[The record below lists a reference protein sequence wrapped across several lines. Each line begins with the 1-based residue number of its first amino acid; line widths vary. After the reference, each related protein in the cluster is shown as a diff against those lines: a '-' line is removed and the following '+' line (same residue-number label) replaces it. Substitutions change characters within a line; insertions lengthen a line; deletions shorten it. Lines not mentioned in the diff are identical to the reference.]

1 MNKISLKKEGK
12 RKMKKIIIWLVVAAV
27 IVTVALSGV
36 ACKAATTTTTTAAE
50 TTAAVTTAAATT
62 AAETTAPVKKFRIAL
77 SNPIVDN
84 AWGQSYMKIVDY
96 VAKDP
101 KYSSRCELKI
111 YTCDYTAEAQAA
123 QIDGLILEGYDAI
136 LVAAAS
142 ATGLN
147 EAIKRA
153 DEAGIKVVTVSQIA
167 ESPNCW
173 QTRDDYGLIASSNA
187 KFIAEKLGGKGKIFV
202 DRGLPGV
209 EGANPLYDGA
219 LAVFKTYP
227 DIEVVFTFDS
237 MYTEGD
243 TLAGVQ
249 AGLASNPVVDG
260 VYSQGYVSPII
271 KALKEAGR
279 PPVVIAGYSYNG
291 GMLDILNNPGYEAI
305 ITHESPGSSAF
316 GLKMALDLLEGT
328 KDWPKGEINYIP
340 NVYFATDTTV
350 DCGVPLVKLELGVNV
365 FEDVPPGFMMPT
377 VLPEVG
383 VTVPNSAVLV
393 PDIK

>member
-1 MNKISLKKEGK
+1 
-12 RKMKKIIIWLVVAAV
+12 MKKGLILSVMAVLVVTMLF
-27 IVTVALSGV
+27 IGV
-36 ACKAATTTTTTAAE
+36 SCKTAATETTA
-50 TTAAVTTAAATT
+50 AAVTTAAAETT
-62 AAETTAPVKKFRIAL
+62 VVAETTAPAKFKIAL
-77 SNPIVDN
+77 SNPIVNN
-84 AWGQSYMKIVDY
+84 AWGQAYMKIFDY

-101 KYSSRCELKI
+101 LYSDRIETKI
-111 YTCDYTAEAQAA
+111 YTCDYSAEAQAA

-136 LVAAAS
+136 VVAASS

-153 DEAGIKVVTVSQIA
+153 DEAGIIVVTASQVA
-167 ESPNCW
+167 VSPNCW
-173 QTRDDYGLIASSNA
+173 QMRDNYEEVAMSNA
-187 KFIAEKLGGKGKIFV
+187 KFIAEKLDGKGKIFV

-227 DIEVVFTFDS
+227 GIEVVFTFDS

-249 AGLASNPVVDG
+249 AGLATNPQVDG

-279 PPVVIAGYSYNG
+279 PPCVIAGYSYNG
-291 GMLDILNNPGYEAI
+291 GMLDLLNNPGYEAI
-305 ITHESPGSSAF
+305 ITHESPGASAM

-328 KDWPKGEINYIP
+328 KDWSKGELIIIP
-340 NVYFATDTTV
+340 TIYWATDTTI
-350 DCGVPLVKLELGVNV
+350 DCGVPLEKLEMGVNV

-377 VLPEVG
+377 VHPEVG
-383 VTVPNSAVLV
+383 VIVPNEAVLV
-393 PDIK
+393 PDIS

>member
-1 MNKISLKKEGK
+1 
-12 RKMKKIIIWLVVAAV
+12 MKKIITLLIVITLAV
-27 IVTVALSGV
+27 GLTFIGA
-36 ACKAATTTTTTAAE
+36 ACKTATPTTTAAE
-50 TTAAVTTAAATT
+50 TTAAETTAAAT
-62 AAETTAPVKKFRIAL
+62 ETTAAATSASEPTKKFRIAL

-84 AWGQSYMKIVDY
+84 AWGQSFMKIVDY

-101 KYSSRCELKI
+101 KYSDRADFKI
-111 YTCDYTAEAQAA
+111 YTSEYSAEAQAA
-123 QIDGLILEGYDAI
+123 QIDGLILEDYDAI
-136 LVAAAS
+136 LIAAAS

-153 DEAGIKVVTVSQIA
+153 DEKGIIVVTVSQIA
-167 ESPNCW
+167 QSENAW
-173 QTRDDYGLIASSNA
+173 QTRDNYEEVAMSNA

-219 LAVFKTYP
+219 LAVFDTYP
-227 DIEVVFTFDS
+227 GIEVVFTFDS

-243 TLAGVQ
+243 TLAGMQ
-249 AGLASNPVVDG
+249 AGLASNPQVDG
-260 VYSQGYVSPII
+260 VYSQGYISPII

-305 ITHESPGSSAF
+305 VTHESPGASAF

-328 KDWPKGEINYIP
+328 KDWPKGEVIYIP
-340 NVYFATDTTV
+340 TVYWATDTTV
-350 DCGVPLVKLELGVNV
+350 NAGVKLEKLEMGVNV

-377 VLPEVG
+377 VQPEVG
-383 VTVPNSAVLV
+383 VTVPNEAVLV
-393 PDIK
+393 PDIS